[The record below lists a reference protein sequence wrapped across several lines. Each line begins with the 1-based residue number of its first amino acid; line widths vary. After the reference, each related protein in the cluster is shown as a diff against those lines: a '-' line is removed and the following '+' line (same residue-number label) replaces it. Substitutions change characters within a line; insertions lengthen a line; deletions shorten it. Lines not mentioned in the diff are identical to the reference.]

1 MRRAILFN
9 LEHGLRR
16 LIGQLPDE
24 LQFRVRERVH
34 TVILIQIGPHLSV
47 TRGINNTIGCVRK
60 RRGGNRWSS

>member
-1 MRRAILFN
+1 
-9 LEHGLRR
+9 